1 MVGIA
6 DWRAVGAR
14 LEKVET
20 VAAVVALDNLD
31 AVVVALLHVR
41 LILAVA
47 VQRRAARSARVC
59 PDFVEIVA
67 DNFDSNVA
75 PTCRRHVLTWLELD
89 SLEGFRQ
96 LAVQF
101 VEIFNRQNI
110 SRALKLASA
119 FVTSSPLAPGN
130 VGARGQVTSRA
141 GRAPVHLNLGS
152 SRVTIVRDGIA
163 LVGSTSAAHLQS

>member
-1 MVGIA
+1 
-6 DWRAVGAR
+6 
-14 LEKVET
+14 
-20 VAAVVALDNLD
+20 VVALDDLD

-59 PDFVEIVA
+59 PDFIEIVA
-67 DNFDSNVA
+67 DNVDSNV
-75 PTCRRHVLTWLELD
+75 PLTCRRHVLTWLELD

-119 FVTSSPLAPGN
+119 FVT
-130 VGARGQVTSRA
+130 R
-141 GRAPVHLNLGS
+141 
-152 SRVTIVRDGIA
+152 
-163 LVGSTSAAHLQS
+163 